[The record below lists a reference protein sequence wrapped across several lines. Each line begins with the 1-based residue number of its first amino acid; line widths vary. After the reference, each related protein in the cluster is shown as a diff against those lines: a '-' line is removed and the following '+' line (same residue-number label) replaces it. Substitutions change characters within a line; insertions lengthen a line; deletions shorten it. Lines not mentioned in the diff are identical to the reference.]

1 MVRARRPHHNLS
13 TGKLL
18 LIITTVLLVILGS
31 IVLVYT
37 TVTNQVA
44 ADHAHGTATA
54 QTNATRFAQ
63 AVTKTAVGELQ
74 LSETA
79 QVSAMMTAEAN
90 ATATAVAQVHPTA
103 TAQAFANATAT
114 AQAIADQNPYPPY
127 GGVLALSDPLS
138 SNSQGHDWEVY
149 SRPAMNNCQ
158 FVGGAYESTVSFV
171 YIVGSNICIAK
182 STNLTNFAYQVQMT
196 LLKGS
201 CGGISFRG
209 NTNIRFLNEFH
220 VCSNG
225 TYEFYSTSGGILG
238 SPLAYG
244 PSPALHKGIG
254 QTYILAVVAIGNTLT
269 VYANGQKIAT
279 VNQSYNPY
287 GQIGCESTSIG
298 GVLTVAIFRNAKVWV
313 F

>member
-1 MVRARRPHHNLS
+1 M
-13 TGKLL
+13 
-18 LIITTVLLVILGS
+18 
-31 IVLVYT
+31 LVYT

-90 ATATAVAQVHPTA
+90 ATATTIAQVHATA
-103 TAQAFANATAT
+103 TAQAFANAAAT

-127 GGVLALSDPLS
+127 GGVLALNDPLN
-138 SNSQGHDWEVY
+138 SNSQGHNWEVY

-158 FVGGAYESTVSFV
+158 FVGGAFESTVSLG
-171 YIVGSNICIAK
+171 YIQASNVCIAK
-182 STNLTNFAYQVQMT
+182 NTDFANFAFQVQMT

-209 NTNIRFLNEFH
+209 NTTIGFHYEFI
-220 VCSNG
+220 VCSSG
-225 TYEFYSTSGGILG
+225 IYEFYNTYLNLIG
-238 SPLAYG
+238 SPFAYG
-244 PSPALHKGIG
+244 PTPVLHKGVG
-254 QTYILAVVAIGNTLT
+254 QTYVLAVVAIGSTMT
-269 VYANGQKIAT
+269 VYANGQKIAI
-279 VNQSYNPY
+279 VNQSQGTH
-287 GQIGCESTSIG
+287 GQIGCEAATIG
-298 GVLTVAIFRNAKVWV
+298 GVPTVVIFRNAKVWV